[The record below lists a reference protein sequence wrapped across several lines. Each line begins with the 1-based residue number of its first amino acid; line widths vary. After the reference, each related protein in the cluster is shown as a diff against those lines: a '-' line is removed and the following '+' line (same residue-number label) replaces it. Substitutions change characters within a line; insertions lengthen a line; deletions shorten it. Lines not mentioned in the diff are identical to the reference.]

1 MAAIPSTIKIKQGMA
16 LRTDFAGVAF
26 LLLPADLYF
35 AMFLIQCRSI
45 NKRVTRIAADIQS

>member
-1 MAAIPSTIKIKQGMA
+1 MMRIKQGMA
-16 LRTDFAGVAF
+16 LRIDFAGAAF
-26 LLLPADLYF
+26 LLPADLYF